1 MKTTIRWILSFVAL
15 STLAPQSRSQPKD
28 IPPEP
33 KPAAVGPARD
43 GGTQLFRGLLH
54 HFKIQPMKPEK
65 LKFDKNTIV
74 IVLGDPGADQNQ
86 VAAIANQTLSA
97 GGAVLI
103 ATDKKL
109 NLNPYF
115 PKKGDLK
122 ISGDWVVDSRGQNSY
137 LGINTFPFTVPTA
150 LIPDDPSPE
159 EQLFSGFSRIATNA
173 PSRLQITARPPMLG
187 RTVAVFPDTVS
198 LGGNVRAPLKRSDSF
213 AAAGVGKTPDTYRCL
228 VMADQSVLANDMLY
242 SSADAEPTDNFA
254 FAVRLVPWLQGPEQR
269 TTCLFIEDG
278 KMVSKFDEFDFASVQ
293 SNPMP
298 KMPAPKL
305 PNPMDRKF
313 QAMASKVASEVVT
326 KAEDNDSFK
335 NALAR
340 DTRSY
345 VAFVSIVVV
354 LAAILASVLLRGRIW
369 KSGHV
374 RNFQPVPVDPL
385 RLGKDVPLGSFGHR
399 RLEILRGHD
408 FRALFSNFVNL
419 MFLERGYPADAEQ
432 DHCPKI
438 ESDLK
443 NRRHLLESVRRLWA
457 EANTR
462 SGKPLGYTQW
472 KELEPMLAAV
482 RSAADA
488 DRWRFAPRPDSEGA
502 A

>member
-1 MKTTIRWILSFVAL
+1 MNANIRWILSFVVLAI
-15 STLAPQSRSQPKD
+15 LAPVTQSQPKD
-28 IPPEP
+28 IPAEP
-33 KPAAVGPARD
+33 VPAAVGPARD

-54 HFKIQPMKPEK
+54 HFKIQPMNPQK
-65 LKFDKNTIV
+65 LKSDQNTIL
-74 IVLGDPGADQNQ
+74 IVLGDSGANQEQ
-86 VAAIANQTLSA
+86 VAVLANQTLLA

-122 ISGDWVVDSRGQNSY
+122 ISGEEAYDFRGQNSY
-137 LGINTFPFTVPTA
+137 LGIDTFPFLVPTA
-150 LIPDDPSPE
+150 LIPNDPSPE

-187 RTVAVFPDTVS
+187 RTVAVFPNTVS
-198 LGGNVRAPLKRSDSF
+198 LRANVGVPLKRSDSF
-213 AAAGVGKTPDTYRCL
+213 AAAGVGKKQDTYRCL

-242 SSADAEPTDNFA
+242 SSADLDPTDNFA

-278 KMVSKFDEFDFASVQ
+278 KVVSKFDEFDFASVQ

-305 PNPMDRKF
+305 PDPMDRKF
-313 QAMASKVASEVVT
+313 QAMASKVVSEVVT

-335 NALAR
+335 SALAR

-345 VAFVSIVVV
+345 IAFVSIIVV
-354 LAAILASVLLRGRIW
+354 LVAILASVLLRGRIW

-374 RNFQPVPVDPL
+374 RNFQPIPVDPL
-385 RLGKDVPLGSFGHR
+385 RLGKDVALGSFGHR

-419 MFLERGYPADAEQ
+419 MFLERGYPADAGS
-432 DHCPKI
+432 DRCPKI

-462 SGKPLGYTQW
+462 SKKPLGYTQW

-488 DRWRFAPRPDSEGA
+488 NRWRFAPRPDSEGA